1 MVSIPRLLILI
12 GFSPMVVYTFYWL
25 ASPYENCV
33 REAVRDEVKYESEF
47 EKNFSQLRDYCKKN
61 TRW

>member
-12 GFSPMVVYTFYWL
+12 AFLPMVVYTVYWL

-33 REAVRDEVKYESEF
+33 RDAVGDEGKYESEF
-47 EKNFSQLRDYCKKN
+47 EKNFSLVRGYCEKN